1 MPATSSEKRSTG
13 APDRRFYGIADVTVQ
28 VESDQFLALEH
39 TVEEPAHPRP
49 MPKPITEGVVFDGVS
64 FQYPET
70 TRTAIDAVS
79 LHVKPGEVVA
89 LVGANGSGKT
99 TLVKLLCRL
108 YSPQA
113 GTVTIDGID
122 LREFSTSDLRREV
135 SVIFQDYATSSRR
148 ARTSGSAT
156 STGPRTIP
164 ASWRRRDRPA
174 PTKSSA
180 ASPPAT
186 TRCWASGSRRVRS

>member
-1 MPATSSEKRSTG
+1 VPATSSEKRSTG
-13 APDRRFYGIADVTVQ
+13 APDRRFYGIAGVTVQ

-39 TVEEPAHPRP
+39 TVEEPAHPTP

-135 SVIFQDYATSSRR
+135 SVIFQDYAQYQLT
-148 ARTSGSAT
+148 ARQNIWVGN
-156 STGPRTIP
+156 I
-164 ASWRRRDRPA
+164 DRPA
-174 PTKSSA
+174 DDPGVVA
-180 ASPPAT
+180 AA
-186 TRCWASGSRRVRS
+186 